1 MPCPCCGCET
11 NADCGCETGGY
22 TYYSGLEALFP
33 GLGCCQDGSFF
44 DPDIGGCWE
53 GEAGTESAAEP
64 NLCCCGGVCGT
75 CPSICVYTTIDDCE
89 NVVWN
94 WGADIS
100 EAECA
105 DLADG
110 IWYLGTETI
119 TIPSYTYDS
128 SLLCDDPQTQPSEDI
143 DPCTGVA
150 PLSVK
155 PQAVPDPGPG
165 TELTK
170 IIAWIGLTPAPG
182 CQCKKR
188 ARYMD
193 KMGCDWCE
201 QNMSQI
207 VGWLQEEHTRTKS
220 LLPFVSFAAEKLVR
234 LAIRRAR
241 QGNSQ

>member
-1 MPCPCCGCET
+1 VTWDWQTDIDAAECSNYD
-11 NADCGCETGGY
+11 NATLHTGTDPISIPAYTYANVGDCG
-22 TYYSGLEALFP
+22 
-33 GLGCCQDGSFF
+33 
-44 DPDIGGCWE
+44 
-53 GEAGTESAAEP
+53 TE
-64 NLCCCGGVCGT
+64 L
-75 CPSICVYTTIDDCE
+75 
-89 NVVWN
+89 
-94 WGADIS
+94 
-100 EAECA
+100 
-105 DLADG
+105 
-110 IWYLGTETI
+110 
-119 TIPSYTYDS
+119 
-128 SLLCDDPQTQPSEDI
+128 TQPAQEL
-143 DPCTGVA
+143 DPCELMSA
-150 PLSVK
+150 MSMLSL
-155 PQAVPDPGPG
+155 AGPG

-182 CQCKKR
+182 CKCKRR